1 MMRQITVDLGER
13 SYPIYIGS
21 GLLKDVGQR
30 CQEAGFPLRSPLLI
44 VSDSEVAPRYL
55 HVLEASL
62 RDHGY
67 TVVTH
72 IIPAG
77 EASKSLDVYEEVIT
91 TAIQAGLDRS
101 SAVLALGGGVVGDLA
116 GYVAAT
122 YMRGIGFM
130 QIPTTILAHD
140 SSVGGKVAVN
150 HPLAKN
156 MIGAFY
162 QPSMVLYDIDTLLTL
177 PARQVSSGLAE
188 VVKHGL
194 ILDKEFAYWC
204 REHAAE
210 LLELNV
216 EALGYALERGCA
228 IKAAV
233 IGNDEREQGQ
243 RAILNLGH
251 TIGHAI
257 EAVGGYGVFLHGEAI
272 AIGMAGSALLAAK
285 LGRDASIYEET
296 VSMLTALSLPVRLPA
311 EYSED
316 ELMDA
321 MMHDKKFKEGRM
333 TFIVPDAIGS
343 VSIVND
349 VQQSAVREVI
359 AQLKKEGS
367 PW

>member
-1 MMRQITVDLGER
+1 MRSITVDLGER

-21 GLLKDVGQR
+21 GLLQSIGER
-30 CQEAGFPLRSPLLI
+30 CTEAGFAQRSPLLV
-44 VSDSEVAPRYL
+44 VSDTEVAPRYL
-55 HVLEASL
+55 EQVETSL
-62 RDHGY
+62 RSSGY
-67 TVVTH
+67 TVVSH
-72 IIPAG
+72 VIQAG
-77 EASKSLDVYEEVIT
+77 EASKSLAVYEEVIS
-91 TAIQAGLDRS
+91 TAIQGGLDRS

-116 GYVAAT
+116 GFVAAS

-156 MIGAFY
+156 MLGAFY
-162 QPSMVLYDIDTLLTL
+162 QPSMVLYDLDTLATL
-177 PARQVSSGLAE
+177 PPRQVASGLAE

-194 ILDKEFAYWC
+194 ILDREFAYWC
-204 REHAAE
+204 QEHADK
-210 LLELNV
+210 LLALDP

-228 IKAAV
+228 IKAEV
-233 IGNDEREQGQ
+233 IGGDEREHGQ

-257 EAVGGYGVFLHGEAI
+257 EAVGGYGTFLHGEAI
-272 AIGMAGSALLAAK
+272 AIGMAGSALLAAR
-285 LGRDASIYEET
+285 LGRDKQIYEDT
-296 VSMLTALSLPVRLPA
+296 VSMLNALSLPTRLPSQ
-311 EYSED
+311 YSGE
-316 ELMDA
+316 ELMEA

-333 TFIVPDAIGS
+333 TFIVPEAIGE
-343 VSIVND
+343 VSIISD
-349 VQQSAVREVI
+349 VQASDVSEVI